1 MNEIKG
7 LNRHM
12 TKKQNWQKILQVTN
26 LEKIRISFLNCFR
39 HSWINYENIKSSKTE
54 S

>member
-26 LEKIRISFLNCFR
+26 LEKNQNLIFKLFQTFMD
-39 HSWINYENIKSSKTE
+39 KL
-54 S
+54 